1 MARLPRLQSGSPL
14 SDATQQPLKKTCPHL
29 RVSLSPSAKWA
40 HSQHSPG
47 QGEDQ
52 HTQLPLGN
60 HHGYSHCGCFSQG
73 AQIWV
78 QPAQEVALRG
88 WDEKTWVW
96 GGGEAFS
103 MGVSGTCQPPELLVV
118 APGPGPSSYV
128 IWPTPSID
136 SGHRD
141 EERDPPSRASPK
153 ANSTGE
159 APRAWAPNPGCLF
172 PPGAA
177 HSHTAP
183 LPAGAVFPRAGPGF
197 LLCSYPQNM
206 AMPSVLA
213 KLMIG
218 NWDTVGLISWLG

>member
-1 MARLPRLQSGSPL
+1 MRTGTRSSRLV
-14 SDATQQPLKKTCPHL
+14 TITI
-29 RVSLSPSAKWA
+29 
-40 HSQHSPG
+40 
-47 QGEDQ
+47 
-52 HTQLPLGN
+52 
-60 HHGYSHCGCFSQG
+60 SHCGCFSQD

-103 MGVSGTCQPPELLVV
+103 MGVSGTCQPPELLGV
-118 APGPGPSSYV
+118 PPGPSSY
-128 IWPTPSID
+128 IIRPTPSID

-153 ANSTGE
+153 ANSAGE

-177 HSHTAP
+177 HRTRP
-183 LPAGAVFPRAGPGF
+183 PC
-197 LLCSYPQNM
+197 LLGLCFQGQGLAFFSVLTHKTWL
-206 AMPSVLA
+206 AMPSILA